1 MKKTFLKFLLP
12 ALALGLM
19 AGSLL
24 RAEDE
29 VGPPAGAPPPPP
41 GDQPPAR
48 GGGRRGG
55 PGGGRGGMMDPAQQI
70 QRLDEAL
77 KLTDDQKTKITAIF
91 KKQGDDMRALMGGG
105 AGGPPSEETRAKMM
119 DIQKATHDQIRAL
132 LTDDQ
137 QKKFDAMPAPQGPGG
152 RRGGGGQRKKE

>member
-1 MKKTFLKFLLP
+1 MKKTFLKILLP

-29 VGPPAGAPPPPP
+29 AGPPAGAPPPPS
-41 GDQPPAR
+41 DQPPPR

-77 KLTDDQKTKITAIF
+77 KLTDDQKTKITAIL
-91 KKQGDDMRALMGGG
+91 KKQGDDMRALMQGN
-105 AGGPPSEETRAKMM
+105 AGGPPSEETRAKMQ
-119 DIQKATHDQIRAL
+119 DIQKAAKDQIRAL

-137 QKKFDAMPAPQGPGG
+137 QKKFDAMPPPSGPGG
-152 RRGGGGQRKKE
+152 RRGGGGGQRKKE